1 MGTQMARARRASSRG
16 AAMVGAGFCGA
27 KGQTSSR
34 SSSPENN
41 SRGNIRVDVTTS
53 PCGIDVIQVRQTHG
67 SPAHRGRNSGATVRP
82 PPVGH
87 CERPLTPR
95 LSGASPATPATTY
108 GSGTPDSWREE
119 SWQEV
124 TTPPLSPAARQT
136 FSSLPASPPPTLASE
151 RFVADLP
158 RDLEE
163 LSVRLA
169 TPPDHGA
176 SGARQ
181 LFADLA
187 STPDLVAFGASTD
200 TLPVVTRPPVVARP
214 RPALGATVPHSP
226 SPPRSPVLERSQS
239 MSGIPFG
246 AGSWLA
252 HRLEAESTANDWAIA
267 IALANQLAE
276 EDREQ
281 AVLAASPSRQRRASD
296 PGHRPNMAMNVMTA
310 RDEALA
316 MALALAEEE
325 AATGVARVP
334 PAQVRRRLRPGG
346 MILPPVQFPTPN
358 AVGLSTNTRESMDD
372 AENCIA
378 CEDALVNCCLIPCGH
393 VLLCIPCARKVNP
406 ARCPV
411 CRVPFQQVVRT
422 TRHKRNI

>member
-1 MGTQMARARRASSRG
+1 MARARQASSRG

-41 SRGNIRVDVTTS
+41 SRGNITVDVTTS
-53 PCGIDVIQVRQTHG
+53 PCGVDVIQVRQTHD
-67 SPAHRGRNSGATVRP
+67 SPAHRRRNSGATVRP
-82 PPVGH
+82 PPVER

-95 LSGASPATPATTY
+95 LSGASPVTPATTY

-124 TTPPLSPAARQT
+124 TTPPMSPMAPQT
-136 FSSLPASPPPTLASE
+136 FSSLPESPPPTLASE
-151 RFVADLP
+151 RFVSDIP

-163 LSVRLA
+163 APIRLA
-169 TPPDHGA
+169 TSPDHGA
-176 SGARQ
+176 SAARQ

-187 STPDLVAFGASTD
+187 STPEHTPELVGLGATTD
-200 TLPVVTRPPVVARP
+200 TLPVLARPPVVGRP
-214 RPALGATVPHSP
+214 RPAYGASVPHSP
-226 SPPRSPVLERSQS
+226 SPPRSPMRERSQS
-239 MSGIPFG
+239 VSGIPSG
-246 AGSWLA
+246 PGSWLA
-252 HRLEAESTANDWAIA
+252 HRLDTESTANDWAIA

-325 AATGVARVP
+325 AATGVNRP
-334 PAQVRRRLRPGG
+334 HPAPARRRLRPGG
-346 MILPPVQFPTPN
+346 IILPPVQFPMANVDGSLT
-358 AVGLSTNTRESMDD
+358 STRENMED
-372 AENCIA
+372 AEKCIA
-378 CEDALVNCCLIPCGH
+378 CEDAVVNCCLIPCGH

-422 TRHKRNI
+422 TSRKRNI